1 MSEATRL
8 ERASLAVPGVRSEL
22 RLDAG
27 HITVSRHVTTQAR
40 PTEVSFPVEAVRG
53 ATLRRPQ
60 GGERGWLHVAAV
72 GGTPAPVGEL
82 AASSDPYTLPLGS
95 RHTRRARKLARMV
108 ERHIQERGLPADHT
122 TSSSGGTGAV
132 APAVTIGR
140 GPLPEPRPEVA
151 PSDDGAGGL
160 GGVELVDHLRQL
172 AALRDQG
179 ALSDAEFQR
188 AKDRVLR
195 GAGDA
200 AS

>member
-1 MSEATRL
+1 MPEATRL
-8 ERASLAVPGVRSEL
+8 ERASLVVPGVRSEL

-27 HITVSRHVTTQAR
+27 HITVSRYVTTQAR
-40 PTEVSFPVEAVRG
+40 PTEVTFPIGAVRG

-95 RHTRRARKLARMV
+95 RHARRARKLARMV

-122 TSSSGGTGAV
+122 SSSSGVTGAV

-140 GPLPEPRPEVA
+140 GPLPEPRPEVTS
-151 PSDDGAGGL
+151 SDDEVALEGI
-160 GGVELVDHLRQL
+160 ELVDHLREL
-172 AALRDQG
+172 AVLLDRG
-179 ALSDAEFQR
+179 ALSEAEFQR
-188 AKDRVLR
+188 AKDRVL
-195 GAGDA
+195 GVDDA
-200 AS
+200 RP